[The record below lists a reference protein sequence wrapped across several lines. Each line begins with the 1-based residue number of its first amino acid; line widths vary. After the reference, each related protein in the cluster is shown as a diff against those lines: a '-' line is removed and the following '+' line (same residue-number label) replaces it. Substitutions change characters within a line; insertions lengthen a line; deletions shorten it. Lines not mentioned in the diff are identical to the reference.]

1 MNIIIKS
8 SQGAEIHV
16 TLRPDDMK
24 LGTPY
29 EVKPTDDDTS
39 TLKVRMID
47 RQDHP
52 NTTTYRFDL
61 IAIVS
66 RIVLTETPTHDT

>member
-8 SQGAEIHV
+8 SKGAEIHV

-61 IAIVS
+61 IVVVS
-66 RIVLTETPTHDT
+66 HMALTEVRDDS